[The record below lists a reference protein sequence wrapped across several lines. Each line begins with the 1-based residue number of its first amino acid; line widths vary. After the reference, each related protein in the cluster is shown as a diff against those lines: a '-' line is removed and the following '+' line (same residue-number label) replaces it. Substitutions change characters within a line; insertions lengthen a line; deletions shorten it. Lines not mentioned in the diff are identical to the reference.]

1 MNPPGESH
9 QITPEFRAH
18 LEWQIASAM
27 RRETRFAEP
36 TAGRPSR
43 LHVALVAVV
52 ALFVGGIAVAASG
65 ELQESKQRDL
75 LMATANQ
82 EEGLVR
88 MRVEL
93 ARADLQEAQRRF
105 ETGVSDRQALLAAQ
119 RQLQAM
125 EMALRRIRVDMEE
138 IRLTSATP
146 RNDLQAP
153 LVGKR
158 DFVRE
163 RLMLELDTA
172 QRALAAAEEGVA
184 QAQQRVSVGVAPR
197 LAKLQADA
205 ELEAARERM
214 QQLRIMI
221 DIRERS
227 VAGGMRVEELVAEQR
242 RMELN
247 LQHERAQREIELTK
261 VRIQELRRLVEIGTA
276 SQLDLKR
283 LEVELLERE
292 VELKKIRQEIELLGA
307 ARR

>member
-1 MNPPGESH
+1 
-9 QITPEFRAH
+9 
-18 LEWQIASAM
+18 
-27 RRETRFAEP
+27 
-36 TAGRPSR
+36 
-43 LHVALVAVV
+43 
-52 ALFVGGIAVAASG
+52 
-65 ELQESKQRDL
+65 
-75 LMATANQ
+75 
-82 EEGLVR
+82 
-88 MRVEL
+88 
-93 ARADLQEAQRRF
+93 
-105 ETGVSDRQALLAAQ
+105 
-119 RQLQAM
+119 
-125 EMALRRIRVDMEE
+125 MALRRIRLDMEE

-184 QAQQRVSVGVAPR
+184 QAQQRVSVGVAPQ

-205 ELEAARERM
+205 ELEAALGRM
-214 QQLRIMI
+214 QQLSIMI

-227 VAGGMRVEELVAEQR
+227 VAGGMKVEELVAEQR

-247 LQHERAQREIELTK
+247 LQHERAQREMELAK
-261 VRIQELRRLVEIGTA
+261 VRIQELRRMVEFGQA
-276 SQLDLKR
+276 SQLELKR
-283 LEVELLERE
+283 AEVELLERE